1 MEPVNVSDPGLWKVV
16 GEIFGP
22 GGLALLLAFAAS
34 LYFNRMLWTRLK
46 EKDDECRTEMT
57 AAEVRWEA
65 RFQQMRADVKEGF
78 GIVAK
83 LTEQVTLI
91 GARGNGTRTPGNT

>member
-1 MEPVNVSDPGLWKVV
+1 MEPVNVSNPDLWNSL
-16 GEIFGP
+16 GAIFGP
-22 GGLALLLAFAAS
+22 GGLALLIALAAS

-57 AAEVRWEA
+57 AAESRWET

-78 GIVAK
+78 SIVAK
-83 LTEQVTLI
+83 LTEQVTILA
-91 GARGNGTRTPGNT
+91 ARANVTKTP